1 MRGMN
6 LPKLSVSANSLE
18 QCVELYLERLSTDDF
33 IRPDVSLLLTAYMAW
48 PNEEAE
54 RDSFVATC
62 QARSIIADTDNG
74 DGSAPKVAAS
84 GEPILV
90 EKFGGLRAIANT
102 AFDYLSGKI
111 AHMQQRWLLVA
122 DIFQTIVDMAHED
135 SIVLR
140 RGSSIS
146 KAIDLCELERGLPG
160 HSQLRNAWSD
170 FRDVAHLLT
179 ASASLA
185 HKGLAHSASAHQAS
199 ILNAIWVAPDAV
211 LALAAG
217 LQDFGLQPKSI
228 RGEAPILR
236 PEMVWR
242 IPAHVVPEKPF
253 IVFRRLTQAQLDFLS
268 ARRVSKK
275 YIPASRTV

>member
-6 LPKLSVSANSLE
+6 LPQLPVQAHSLE

-33 IRPDVSLLLTAYMAW
+33 LRPDVSLLLTAYMAW
-48 PNEEAE
+48 PNEEAD

-62 QARSIIADTDNG
+62 QTRFIIAETG
-74 DGSAPKVAAS
+74 DGDASAPKVADA
-84 GEPILV
+84 GESILV
-90 EKFGGLRAIANT
+90 DKFGGFKAVAKP
-102 AFDYLSGKI
+102 AFDYLSDKI
-111 AHMQQRWLLVA
+111 ARMQHRWLLVA
-122 DIFQTIVDMAHED
+122 DIFQKIVDMAHDDNIE
-135 SIVLR
+135 LR

-146 KAIDLCELERGLPG
+146 KAIDLCELERRMPG
-160 HSQLRNAWSD
+160 HSQLRKAWSD
-170 FRDVAHLLT
+170 FRNVAHLLA
-179 ASASLA
+179 ASAYLA
-185 HKGLAHSASAHQAS
+185 HEGIVHSAATAHQAS

-211 LALAAG
+211 LPLAAG

-236 PEMVWR
+236 PETVWR

-268 ARRVSKK
+268 TRRVSKK
-275 YIPASRTV
+275 YIPASAA

>member
-6 LPKLSVSANSLE
+6 LPKLPVPANSLE
-18 QCVELYLERLSTDDF
+18 ECVELYLERLSTDDF
-33 IRPDVSLLLTAYMAW
+33 LRPDVSLILTAYMAW

-62 QARSIIADTDNG
+62 QARSIIAETGNG
-74 DGSAPKVAAS
+74 FGSVPKVAAS
-84 GEPILV
+84 GEAILA
-90 EKFGGLRAIANT
+90 EKFGGLRAIANP

-122 DIFQTIVDMAHED
+122 DIFQMVVDVAQED
-135 SIVLR
+135 GIVLR

-236 PEMVWR
+236 PETMWQ
-242 IPAHVVPEKPF
+242 IPAHAVPEKPF
-253 IVFRRLTQAQLDFLS
+253 IGFRRLTQVQLDFLS
-268 ARRVSKK
+268 TRRVSKK
-275 YIPASRTV
+275 YIPASAP